1 MPRNLLVR
9 NTDPLI
15 NFFLL
20 WKGGT
25 PAQTKD
31 LERAQRMLR
40 KLDFWARGPVLRGH
54 FSCGGVGEIGPI
66 AVCVHLGNLRKRHP
80 VRPRQNC

>member
-31 LERAQRMLR
+31 LERPQRTSVAWTFL
-40 KLDFWARGPVLRGH
+40 
-54 FSCGGVGEIGPI
+54 CGGVGEIGPI
-66 AVCVHLGNLRKRHP
+66 AVYVHLGNLRKRHP